1 MPERLFHNHYRKESK
16 KNQGCRERQRYDIE
30 IQNSKTEFQKE
41 VDLVKLPNAEK

>member
-1 MPERLFHNHYRKESK
+1 MPERLFHIHYRKESK

-30 IQNSKTEFQKE
+30 VLNSKTEFQKE